1 MSPCLKQEDM
11 MGETKPKKGA
21 GQTNIAFYRLV
32 KYSLV
37 LPIFRTYFQG
47 QVWGIEKV
55 PKTGKLVV
63 VSNHASVFDPPLLG
77 AGLPRPLCYMAKQE
91 LFSHPLFRKLI
102 ITLGAYPVNR
112 GEADRKAIRE
122 AVARLEQGWA
132 TVIFIEGTRTKD
144 GKVYHPKLGA
154 ALIAAKAGAPLLPV
168 AIHGTEKILPP
179 GFSFPRMTK
188 ITINVGDLIPPPN
201 NNKEELEAVTNH
213 CAQVINQLHEEC
225 SHRDRRK
232 G

>member
-1 MSPCLKQEDM
+1 MSVEKRQ
-11 MGETKPKKGA
+11 KKGA
-21 GQTNIAFYRLV
+21 GQTNIAFYRVV

-63 VSNHASVFDPPLLG
+63 VSNHASVFNPPLLG

-91 LFSHPLFRKLI
+91 LFSNPLFKKLI
-102 ITLGAYPVNR
+102 TTLGAYPVNR
-112 GEADRKAIRE
+112 GEADRSAIRE
-122 AVARLEQGWA
+122 AVARLERGWA

-144 GKVYHPKLGA
+144 GKVYYPKLGA

-168 AIHGTEKILPP
+168 AIHGTEKILSTST
-179 GFSFPRMTK
+179 FFPKMTR
-188 ITINVGDLIPPPN
+188 ITINVGDLIPPPSG
-201 NNKEELEAVTNH
+201 NKEELEAVTH
-213 CAQVINQLHEEC
+213 YCAQVINQLHEEC
-225 SHRDRRK
+225 SRRCRRK
-232 G
+232 R